1 MILITRPMPAALK
14 TQMLLAEL
22 DLQAKIMPLLAI
34 KQIGFTISQPYDYII
49 ITSINAAQALL
60 KQPSLSAKILAVGD
74 KSRDLLSQN
83 GYEIALNASTAA
95 QLFVKIKEAINP
107 RESLLYL
114 RGSHIVFPLED
125 SLKTLGYNIKSQEVY
140 QAHALK
146 QLPPDALK
154 AIAKI
159 LFYSPRTAQV
169 FKAICSDSVEN
180 ITAYCISANCAYE
193 LNEVGF
199 KEIKIARQP
208 NENAIIELICKER

>member
-1 MILITRPMPAALK
+1 MPAALK

-22 DLQAKIMPLLAI
+22 GLQAKIMPLLAI
-34 KQIGFTISQPYDYII
+34 KQNGFTISQPYDYII

-74 KSRDLLSQN
+74 KSRDLLSQA

-95 QLFVKIKEAINP
+95 QLFIKIKEAINP

-114 RGSHIVFPLED
+114 RGSHIAFPLED

-169 FKAICSDSVEN
+169 FKAICTDSVEN